1 MYTFYALLTFAL
13 SLHHTNPSWEKQQD
27 HINGRIARTTLDKMR
42 LTTES
47 LAGFLQ
53 DSALSI
59 AQEQYSPVWHGE
71 YFPEKSGVASL
82 TRFGLSC
89 SFYGADG
96 HNKADLL
103 IMANDI
109 SPMLGTMTVNN
120 KNYSTIRATTATDET
135 TRFQLVTTD
144 NDHLP
149 YTTVSRKEY
158 LQEATSE
165 LAAAKQD
172 LISQVKTQVPIRSAT
187 VQEAEK
193 NNAINEINNTFTG
206 AEREVHLRIFLKNYR
221 SDEEFLKISIEKLTA
236 SIDNTLHLMD
246 SLLHRPATEL
256 AKPAIVAGEAAD
268 FRGFED
274 GKPGATM
281 LIRLNPGFIDR
292 SLSTEKPQ
300 FFLVCW
306 RYNPEEP
313 GATQLDQQFT
323 QQLDVSKL
331 RDFLGR

>member
-1 MYTFYALLTFAL
+1 MSYFYALLTFAL

-27 HINGRIARTTLDKMR
+27 HINGRIARTTLDKMK
-42 LTTES
+42 LTTET

-59 AQEQYSPVWHGE
+59 EQYSPVWHGE

-109 SPMLGTMTVNN
+109 SPMLSTIVVNN
-120 KNYSTIRATTATDET
+120 KKLSAIRTTTPSNEPI
-135 TRFQLVTTD
+135 RFQLVTAD

-149 YTTVSRKEY
+149 YTPISRKEY
-158 LQEATSE
+158 LQEAT
-165 LAAAKQD
+165 AD
-172 LISQVKTQVPIRSAT
+172 LTGTRQEMISRLKAQIPIRSAAA
-187 VQEAEK
+187 QEAEK
-193 NNAINEINNTFTG
+193 TGAINEINNTWTG
-206 AEREVHLRIFLKNYR
+206 AEREVRLRIYLKNYCSDEDFLKNAIQK
-221 SDEEFLKISIEKLTA
+221 ETA
-236 SIDNTLHLMD
+236 AVDSALHLMD
-246 SLLHRPATEL
+246 SLLHRPAAEL
-256 AKPAIVAGEAAD
+256 AKAAIVAGDAAG

-274 GKPGATM
+274 GKAGANR
-281 LIRLNPGFIDR
+281 LIRLNPDFIDR

-313 GATQLDQQFT
+313 GAAQLDQQFT

-331 RDFLGR
+331 RDFLGH

>member
-13 SLHHTNPSWEKQQD
+13 SLNHPNPTWEKEKD
-27 HINGRIARTTLDKMR
+27 HLNGRIARTTLDRMR
-42 LTTES
+42 LTTET

-59 AQEQYSPVWHGE
+59 EQYSPVWHGE

-82 TRFGLSC
+82 TRYGLSC

-109 SPMLGTMTVNN
+109 SPMLGSMVVNN
-120 KNYSTIRATTATDET
+120 KKFSTVRPAISANEPV
-135 TRFQLVTTD
+135 RFQLVTTD

-149 YTTVSRKEY
+149 YTPISRKEY
-158 LQEATSE
+158 LQEATAD
-165 LAAAKQD
+165 LAATKED
-172 LISQVKTQVPIRSAT
+172 LISRLKAQIPIRSAA

-193 NNAINEINNTFTG
+193 TNAINEINNTFTG
-206 AEREVHLRIFLKNYR
+206 AEREVRLRIFQKNYR
-221 SDEEFLKISIEKLTA
+221 SDEDFLKASIEKHTA
-236 SIDNTLHLMD
+236 AINSTLHLMD
-246 SLLHRPATEL
+246 SLLRRPAAEL
-256 AKPAIVAGEAAD
+256 AKAAIVAGDAAD

-274 GKPGATM
+274 GNADANM
-281 LIRLNPGFIDR
+281 LVRLNPDFIDR
-292 SLSTEKPQ
+292 SLPTEKPQ

-313 GATQLDQQFT
+313 GAAQLDQQFT
-323 QQLDVSKL
+323 QQLDASKL